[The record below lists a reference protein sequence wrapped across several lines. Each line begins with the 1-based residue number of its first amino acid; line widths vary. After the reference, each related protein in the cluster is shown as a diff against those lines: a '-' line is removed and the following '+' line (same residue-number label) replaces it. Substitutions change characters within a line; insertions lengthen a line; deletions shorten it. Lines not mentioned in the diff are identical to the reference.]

1 MSKSGKIKK
10 FKDFED
16 KSFSND
22 FGKKNSPKKNQEK
35 GKNVSFP
42 KKNRNLYTGDWGND
56 EE

>member
-35 GKNVSFP
+35 GKNASFP
-42 KKNRNLYTGDWGND
+42 KKNRNLFTGDWED
-56 EE
+56 DVE